1 MNIFYR
7 WGSLALA
14 MWIATLLVPGI
25 DVKGGFFTYFWV
37 AFIFATL
44 NAILGSILKLIT
56 APISLLTFGLFIF
69 VINASMLALTAR
81 WSDKLDV
88 RDFWSALFA
97 SLIIS
102 FVTALLRGAKKA
114 I

>member
-14 MWIATLLVPGI
+14 MWVATLLVPGI
-25 DVKGGFFTYFWV
+25 DVKGGFFTYLWV
-37 AFIFATL
+37 AFLFATI
-44 NAILGSILKLIT
+44 NAFIGSFIKLLTI
-56 APISLLTFGLFIF
+56 PISLLTFGLFLI
-69 VINASMLALTAR
+69 VINAAMLSLTAR
-81 WSDKLDV
+81 WSDKFDV
-88 RDFWSALFA
+88 NGFWSAVFA

-102 FVTALLRGAKKA
+102 VITALMRGAKKA

>member
-14 MWIATLLVPGI
+14 MWVATLLVPGI

-37 AFIFATL
+37 AFLFATI
-44 NAILGSILKLIT
+44 NTFIGSFIKLLT
-56 APISLLTFGLFIF
+56 APLSLLTFGLFL
-69 VINASMLALTAR
+69 VVVNAAMLSLTAR
-81 WSDKLDV
+81 WSEKFDV
-88 RDFWSALFA
+88 NGFWSAVFA

-102 FVTALLRGAKKA
+102 VITALLRGAKKA